1 MQPAANLAALDRAAL
16 EDFFARMGEKRFHAG
31 QALRWIYQRRVT
43 APDAFT
49 DLSKALRAR
58 LNRDAAIEFPAVAAR
73 RRAAD
78 GTRKWLLRLADGN
91 AVETVFIPEAG
102 RGTLCVSSQVGCG
115 LNCTFCATA
124 RHGYNRNLTV
134 DEIIGQ
140 VWVAAGELA
149 GDRDIDGDG
158 VDGDHGDRDIDGD
171 GVDGDPGD
179 GDGDHGR
186 GETKTKTA
194 ITNIVL
200 MGMGEPLLNFDAVVA
215 ALRLMLDD
223 CAFGLSKRRVTLS
236 TAGLVPAIDRLASAC
251 PVSLAVSLHAPDDA
265 LREQLVPLNKK
276 YPIAELLAACRRYAA
291 ARPRTRITFEYVLL
305 AGVNDS
311 SAQARALAKLLG
323 DMPAKINLIPFNPS
337 PDIDYRRP
345 SPAAVERFRD
355 ILIGRNLF
363 TVTRKTRG
371 DDIDAACGQLAGK
384 FTDRTRRSRRWVS
397 APAVPAPSPEMPSS
411 RPKMS
416 TPSPAARDETAPEPA
431 AAAAG

>member
-1 MQPAANLAALDRAAL
+1 MSAVNLAALERAAL
-16 EDFFARMGEKRFHAG
+16 EEWFARLGEKRFHAR
-31 QALRWIYQRRVT
+31 QVLRWMYQRRVT
-43 APDAFT
+43 DFDAMT
-49 DLSKALRAR
+49 DLSKALRTR
-58 LNRDAAIEFPAVAAR
+58 LAAGAAVEFPTVAAR
-73 RRAAD
+73 QTAAD

-91 AVETVFIPEAG
+91 CIETVFIPEAG

-149 GDRDIDGDG
+149 GDGAGDGDG
-158 VDGDHGDRDIDGD
+158 AGAGNGD
-171 GVDGDPGD
+171 GGDDGD
-179 GDGDHGR
+179 GDGD
-186 GETKTKTA
+186 GEIPSR

-200 MGMGEPLLNFDAVVA
+200 MGMGEPLLNFDNVVA
-215 ALRLMLDD
+215 AMRLMLDD

-236 TAGLVPAIDRLASAC
+236 TAGLVPAIDRLGAAC
-251 PVSLAVSLHAPDDA
+251 PVSLAVSLHAPDDD

-311 SAQARALAKLLG
+311 AAQARRLAKLLG
-323 DMPAKINLIPFNPS
+323 DLPAKVNLIPFNPS
-337 PDIDYRRP
+337 AGIDYRRP
-345 SPAAVERFRD
+345 SAEAVDRFRD
-355 ILIGRNLF
+355 LLIGRHIF

-384 FTDRTRRSRRWVS
+384 FTDRTRRSRRRVA
-397 APAVPAPSPEMPSS
+397 APASPSPSPSPS
-411 RPKMS
+411 PS
-416 TPSPAARDETAPEPA
+416 TPARRAPALAAVSA
-431 AAAAG
+431 AAAR